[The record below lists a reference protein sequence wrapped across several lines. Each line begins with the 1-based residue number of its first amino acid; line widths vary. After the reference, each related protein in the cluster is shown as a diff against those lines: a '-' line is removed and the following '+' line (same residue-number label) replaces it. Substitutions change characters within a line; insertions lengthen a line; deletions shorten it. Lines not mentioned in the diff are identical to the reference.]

1 MLEPRAWQLRVG
13 LATAHALLLVVDAR
27 GNAKLKP
34 DVHLYFADR
43 YFRLARHHHRR
54 GNTRRENV
62 LLEKARRHLD
72 LGGGDP
78 LPPAAALAMP
88 VPRRP
93 TFVEAIGWW
102 DETPPPN
109 NAA

>member
-1 MLEPRAWQLRVG
+1 MDESKAWRLRID

-43 YFRLARHHHRR
+43 YSRLAPHHRR
-54 GNTRRENV
+54 RGNARRANV
-62 LLEKARRHLD
+62 LLGKARRHFH

-78 LPPAAALAMP
+78 RPPAAALAMP
-88 VPRRP
+88 APRRP
-93 TFVEAIGWW
+93 TFVEAIGFW
-102 DETPPPN
+102 DDVPPPN